1 MLFRS
6 SLPSVDG
13 TAGQTMTTDGS
24 GIVSWSDP
32 SSVAIGGSI
41 SGSANNGNLLFVDI
55 DGNVAEET
63 TTYID
68 SGTLY
73 ANGITAT
80 ATLSVT
86 EGLGVGFTLN
96 ENGTFYVN
104 GSYGETGMSLVS
116 FGSGTSA
123 SWTYPDQYMQQVC
136 VEFGSSWYVANGLG
150 YFDIPT
156 ELGNRKIGA
165 WRIRAITA
173 GTGSGTNGVTLSKNG
188 TPLTGFE
195 LSLDDG
201 ETSASDSSF
210 PLTELNEGDLLSVNI
225 ASTTD
230 TPAIGLIVTLVI
242 TA

>member
-1 MLFRS
+1 
-6 SLPSVDG
+6 
-13 TAGQTMTTDGS
+13 MTTDGNGVASWDDPS
-24 GIVSWSDP
+24 GIT
-32 SSVAIGGSI
+32 IGGPV

-165 WRIRAITA
+165 WR
-173 GTGSGTNGVTLSKNG
+173 NGESEQL
-188 TPLTGFE
+188 LLE
-195 LSLDDG
+195 LAVEPMVSL
-201 ETSASDSSF
+201 
-210 PLTELNEGDLLSVNI
+210 
-225 ASTTD
+225 
-230 TPAIGLIVTLVI
+230 
-242 TA
+242 